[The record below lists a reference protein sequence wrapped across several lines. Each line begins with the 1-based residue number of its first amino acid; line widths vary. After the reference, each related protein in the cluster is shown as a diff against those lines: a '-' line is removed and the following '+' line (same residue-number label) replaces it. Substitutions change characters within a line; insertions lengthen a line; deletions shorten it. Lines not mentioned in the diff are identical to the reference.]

1 MAKNEFDLTESEI
14 ERRERIATLLLK
26 EERVKSQMLENEKR
40 QRDLEERAG
49 TVCYIETALSE
60 FNRALSIFVE
70 EIKALPIELQTMIG
84 LSPEQYKS
92 VECYVR
98 DLMSRMHSNIRLN
111 LESTV
116 EIKAKAAEASAKS
129 VAQAQKVKSKTS
141 AKKTAG
147 KKS

>member
-40 QRDLEERAG
+40 QRDLDERAG
-49 TVCYIETALSE
+49 AVCYIQTALSE

-70 EIKALPIELQTMIG
+70 EIKALPVDLQAKIN
-84 LSPEQYKS
+84 LVPEQYEK
-92 VECYVR
+92 VEIYVR
-98 DLMSRMHSNIRLN
+98 DMISRMHSNIRLN

-116 EIKAKAAEASAKS
+116 EVKAKAAEASAKNA
-129 VAQAQKVKSKTS
+129 AQAQKVKSKTT
-141 AKKTAG
+141 AKKSAG
-147 KKS
+147 KKA

>member
-1 MAKNEFDLTESEI
+1 MAKNELDLTESEI

-26 EERVKSQMLENEKR
+26 EERVMSQRLENEKR

-84 LSPEQYKS
+84 LSPDQYKS

>member
-40 QRDLEERAG
+40 QRDLEERAC
-49 TVCYIETALSE
+49 TVCFIETALSE

-141 AKKTAG
+141 ANKTAG